1 MMKFYVILAILL
13 VCGTRA
19 FSQQV
24 KYISVNDIQQMEERG
39 SDSLFVVNFWAT
51 WCKPCIREMPH
62 FKEVQESLSDK
73 KIGFYFVSL
82 NGKAEE
88 VQSFMDRTGYDHDMY
103 WLTDENA
110 NYFIPALSNTWE
122 GALPATLFIQPS
134 QGKYEFFEQE
144 FSNEALLNQIRKY
157 KL

>member
-1 MMKFYVILAILL
+1 MKRLVLVATCLLL
-13 VCGTRA
+13 VAGA
-19 FSQQV
+19 FAQQV
-24 KYISVNDIQQMEERG
+24 NHISTDDIKAMEERG

-62 FKEVQESLSDK
+62 FKEVQESLKDK
-73 KIGFYFVSL
+73 KVGFYFVSL
-82 NGKAEE
+82 NGKEEE
-88 VQSFMDRTGYDHDMY
+88 VQAFMDRTGYSRDMY

-110 NYFIPALSNTWE
+110 NYFIPALSDTWE

-134 QGKYEFFEQE
+134 QGKYDFFEQE
-144 FSNEALLNQIRKY
+144 FSKEALLSHIKKY